1 MARPKLTQ
9 PPHRK
14 PWKILAALGVAAGTA
29 AALWLLLPRE
39 RPNII
44 LISIDSL
51 RPDHVGCYGYGR
63 NTSPTMDLLA
73 REGALFET
81 AVSSTSWTLPAH
93 AALLTSLPDRVHGCM
108 DDLKWLDGTRTTLA
122 EALKAAGY
130 RTAGFFS
137 GPYLHP
143 SFGFSQG
150 FESYHDCTSYSKRSV
165 ELIKSGGLINDK
177 IGQLSMDLM
186 NLSHEDITNPIVL
199 ADVKSW
205 LEKRPE
211 GPFFLF
217 IHLWDVHYDYVAP
230 PPYDTLF
237 DPTYKGPVNGRNVL
251 RLYKKPA
258 EWTDADV
265 EHLKALYD
273 GEIRFADDT
282 IGQILSE
289 VDRHGLKEKSILAVT
304 SDHGEAFYEHG
315 LQGHRWT
322 LHEEEL
328 RIPLILRYPRSI
340 PAGRRL
346 KDPVG
351 IIDIAPTLL
360 DLAGLP
366 PLPNAMGRSLTPL
379 LSGSPAPLPAEPV
392 ISELSVPANRIH
404 NFSIRFPDRK
414 IIFDLS
420 SRQCFVFDLAKD
432 PGESSPLPEDK
443 SPFKMQEIDV
453 LYKATAEKLQQAATG
468 LPMPG
473 ERDTPPISK
482 MTEDQLRSLG
492 YLK

>member
-9 PPHRK
+9 PPRRK
-14 PWKILAALGVAAGTA
+14 TWKLLAALGAAVGIA
-29 AALWLLLPRE
+29 AALWTLFPRE

-51 RPDHVGCYGYGR
+51 RPDHLGCYGYGR
-63 NTSPTMDLLA
+63 STSPTIDRLA

-93 AALLTSLPDRVHGCM
+93 AALFTSLPDRVHGCM

-143 SFGFSQG
+143 CFGFSQG
-150 FESYHDCTSYSKRSV
+150 FESYHDCTSYSRRSV
-165 ELIKSGGLINDK
+165 DLIKSDK
-177 IGQLSMDLM
+177 LFNNQIGQISMDIM

-205 LEKRPE
+205 LEKRPG

-230 PPYDTLF
+230 PPYDTMF
-237 DPTYKGPVNGRNVL
+237 DPGYKGPVNGRDVL
-251 RLYKKPA
+251 KLYRKPA
-258 EWTDADV
+258 DWTDADV

-273 GEIRFADDT
+273 AEIRFADDT

-289 VDRHGLKEKSILAVT
+289 LERHGLKEKSILAVT

-322 LHEEEL
+322 LYEEEL

-340 PAGRRL
+340 PAGPRL
-346 KDPVG
+346 KYPAS
-351 IIDIAPTLL
+351 IIDIAPTIL

-366 PLPNAMGRSLTPL
+366 PLSHAMGLSLVPL
-379 LSGSPAPLPAEPV
+379 LSGSATPPPEEAAV
-392 ISELSVPANRIH
+392 SELSVPANRIH
-404 NFSIRFPDRK
+404 SFSIRSHNWKD
-414 IIFDLS
+414 IFDLNK
-420 SRQCFVFDLAKD
+420 RQCFVFDLKKD
-432 PGESSPLPEDK
+432 PLESSPLAEDK
-443 SPFKMQEIDV
+443 SPFNPQEIDV
-453 LYKATAEKLQQAATG
+453 LYKATAQKLQEEAAR